1 MEELRKKAKKD
12 ADGEKSGDEDD
23 DGDKYD
29 AETDMGRKQATS
41 TRNLRLREDTAKYLL
56 NLDLDS
62 AKYDPKT
69 RSMEDTGAGSDKAAQ
84 LVAEDGFMRASGDAA
99 EFERAQRY
107 AWETQERGDKNKL
120 HLQANPTS
128 GEVMR
133 KKQLQEQ
140 EEQKKAKA
148 KALAEKYGTQQKF
161 NDESLRKLAVTENER
176 YVEYDER
183 GGIKGAPKIKAK
195 SKYAEDVFP
204 GNHKSV
210 WGSWWSNFQWGFAC
224 CHSTVKNSYCT
235 GEAGKEAF
243 EKAEAMRTG
252 ADIPEEVPRSIAW
265 KEEEALEEHVPN
277 APEKDSKAKQDPA
290 ARKRTIAEMTG
301 DVDEEEMEEYRRKR
315 TMAADPMAAYL
326 KGNMAD
332 AV

>member
-1 MEELRKKAKKD
+1 MVDSGVTQDNAAK
-12 ADGEKSGDEDD
+12 
-23 DGDKYD
+23 
-29 AETDMGRKQATS
+29 
-41 TRNLRLREDTAKYLL
+41 
-56 NLDLDS
+56 
-62 AKYDPKT
+62 
-69 RSMEDTGAGSDKAAQ
+69 
-84 LVAEDGFMRASGDAA
+84 LVAEEGFMKASGDAA

-133 KKQLQEQ
+133 KKELKEAD
-140 EEQKKAKA
+140 EQKTARA
-148 KALAEKYGTQQKF
+148 KALAEKYGTQSKF
-161 NDESLRKLAVTENER
+161 TDDTMRKLAVTESER

-183 GGIKGAPKIKAK
+183 GRIKGAPKVKAK
-195 SKYAEDVFP
+195 SKYPEDILHN
-204 GNHKSV
+204 NHTSV

-243 EKAEAMRTG
+243 KLADRMRTG
-252 ADIPEEVPRSIAW
+252 ADLGEVPKAIAW
-265 KEEEALEEHVPN
+265 QEEEALQQHVPN
-277 APEKDSKAKQDPA
+277 ASSRDEKAKQDA
-290 ARKRTIAEMTG
+290 SRKRTIEQMTDG
-301 DVDEEEMEEYRRKR
+301 VTEEEMEEYRRKR

-326 KGNMAD
+326 KGSKSE